1 MKRRVAV
8 TGIGVISALGPTRA
22 SFWDALGSG
31 RVGIRPM
38 TLVPTGST
46 RFPNAAEVPDYRAT
60 DYFDEKEAGF
70 LDRFSQFALI
80 AAREAVADS
89 GLDFAAISNPD
100 GVSNLD
106 GVSNVVLRENTA
118 IVTGSCAGGQTTE
131 DEGFHGLYALK
142 NTRFAPLSIPKVMA
156 NAGAS
161 RISLEYGITGPVYT
175 VSTACSSSNH
185 AIGQAFWMVRDGVA
199 EAAIAGGSEAP
210 FSMGM
215 LKAWE
220 AMRVVS
226 PDTCRPFSRDRRG
239 LILGEGAAMLV
250 LEPLERARARGAHI
264 WGEIVG
270 FGMSSDAHHITQP
283 SAAGAAKAMRAALN
297 DAGVSVSE
305 VGYINA
311 HGTGTPSNDPTETEA
326 IRSMFAGEIPVS
338 STKSMHGH
346 ALGAAGAMEAAATL
360 FAIHESVIPPTANF
374 TEPDPACD
382 LDVVPNTARPTAV
395 QYALSNSFAFG
406 GLNAVLV
413 LGKA

>member
-22 SFWDALGSG
+22 AFWDALGSG

-46 RFPNAAEVPDYRAT
+46 RFPNAAEVPGYRAA

-89 GLDFAAISNPD
+89 GLDFGAVSNP
-100 GVSNLD
+100 D

-175 VSTACSSSNH
+175 VSTACSSANH

-210 FSMGM
+210 FSMGL

-226 PDTCRPFSRDRRG
+226 PDTCRPFSHDRRG

-250 LEPLERARARGAHI
+250 LEPLDRARARGAHI

-283 SAAGAAKAMRAALN
+283 SAAGAAKAMRAAIS
-297 DAGVSVSE
+297 DAGLSVDE
-305 VGYINA
+305 PGYINA

-326 IRSMFAGEIPVS
+326 IRSVFGERARKIPVS

-382 LDVVPNTARPTAV
+382 LDVVPNTARAATV

-413 LGKA
+413 LGKV

>member
-1 MKRRVAV
+1 MIRRVAV
-8 TGIGVISALGPTRA
+8 TGIGVISALGLTRPA
-22 SFWDALGSG
+22 FWDALAAG
-31 RVGIRPM
+31 RCGIRPM
-38 TLVPTGST
+38 TLVPEGST
-46 RFPNAAEVPDYRAT
+46 RFPNAAEVPGYRAS
-60 DYFDEKEAGF
+60 DYFDEKEAGY

-89 GLDFAAISNPD
+89 GIIFDET
-100 GVSNLD
+100 
-106 GVSNVVLRENTA
+106 LRENAA

-131 DEGFHGLYALK
+131 DEGFHGLYAMK

-175 VSTACSSSNH
+175 VSTACSSANH
-185 AIGQAFWMVRDGVA
+185 AIGQAFWMVRNGTA
-199 EAAIAGGSEAP
+199 AAAIAGGSEAP

-220 AMRVVS
+220 AMRVIS

-250 LEPLERARARGAHI
+250 LEPLDRAQARGAHI

-283 SAAGAAKAMRAALN
+283 SAAGAAKAMRAALT
-297 DAGVSVSE
+297 DSGIELGAVD
-305 VGYINA
+305 YINA
-311 HGTGTPSNDPTETEA
+311 HGTGTPSNDPTESEA
-326 IRSMFAGEIPVS
+326 IRTVFGERAEKIPVS

-346 ALGAAGAMEAAATL
+346 TLGAAGALEAAATL
-360 FAIHESVIPPTANF
+360 FAIHEDVIPPTANF
-374 TEPDPACD
+374 TEADPACN
-382 LDVVPNTARPTAV
+382 LDIVPNTARAALV

-413 LGKA
+413 LGKV

>member
-1 MKRRVAV
+1 MNRRVVV
-8 TGIGVISALGPTRA
+8 TGIGVISALGTSRPT
-22 SFWDALGSG
+22 FWNSLGAGFS
-31 RVGIRPM
+31 GIRLM
-38 TLVPTGST
+38 TLVPEGST
-46 RFPNAAEVPDYRAT
+46 RFPNAAEVHGYRAA

-70 LDRFSQFALI
+70 LDRFAQFALI
-80 AAREAVADS
+80 AAREAVAD
-89 GLDFAAISNPD
+89 AAIEFNAE
-100 GVSNLD
+100 
-106 GVSNVVLRENTA
+106 LRENTA

-131 DEGFHGLYALK
+131 DEGFYGLYALK

-161 RISLEYGITGPVYT
+161 RISLEYGITGPAYT
-175 VSTACSSSNH
+175 VSTACSSANH
-185 AIGQAFWMVRDGVA
+185 AIGQAFWMVRSGSA

-210 FSMGM
+210 FSMGL

-239 LILGEGAAMLV
+239 LILGEGAAMLM
-250 LEPLERARARGAHI
+250 LEPLDRAVARGAHI

-283 SAAGAAKAMRAALN
+283 SSAGAAKAMRAALT
-297 DAGVSVSE
+297 DAQIPPAE
-305 VGYINA
+305 IGYINA
-311 HGTGTPSNDPTETEA
+311 HGTGTPANDVTETEA
-326 IRSMFAGEIPVS
+326 IREIFGAAPIPVS

-346 ALGAAGAMEAAATL
+346 ALGAAGALEAAASL
-360 FAIHESVIPPTANF
+360 FAIHEGVIPPTANF

-382 LDVVPNTARPTAV
+382 LDVVANTARAAIV

-413 LGKA
+413 FGKVNR